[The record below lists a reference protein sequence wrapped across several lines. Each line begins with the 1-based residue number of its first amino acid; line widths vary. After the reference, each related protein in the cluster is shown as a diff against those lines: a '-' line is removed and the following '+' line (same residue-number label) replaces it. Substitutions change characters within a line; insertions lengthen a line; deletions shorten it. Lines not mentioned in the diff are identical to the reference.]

1 MSWSSRQLETLV
13 QRVEVLRIFATSKL
27 WYKASALPL
36 PNKFAK
42 KFETAMLHFLW
53 IGKLEKLKIDEIK
66 NPVLSGGLDPPCV
79 ISKSDSLFL
88 SQTCRLLKITESK
101 QYCHVKYWL
110 GIYVR
115 DYFPDMAQGPHAEIL
130 TPYFQHMRALLVG
143 GLTLGDFSA
152 SHLNLVTAKNL
163 YLGFTSTF
171 PPPKVT
177 LKYDIEWEKVWGRLQ
192 NPVLEPMSRE
202 VLFMIVHNIVANK
215 DRVHKF
221 NMTVSPNCPA
231 CGVVQ
236 DNVHLFCQCL
246 SVREAWFWIRQRV
259 LGMLPADC
267 GVTSD
272 FELLHLMFASN
283 LLENEIVWLLG
294 VYVQLVWDQVVCK
307 KNLLNQQLVKVECA
321 QQYLNHHASNK
332 PDLAHIMGIFQ

>member
-36 PNKFAK
+36 PTKFAK
-42 KFETAMLHFLW
+42 KFEAAMTRFLW

-66 NPVLSGGLDPPCV
+66 NPSLSGGLNLPCV
-79 ISKSDSLFL
+79 ISKSDALFL
-88 SQTCRLLKITESK
+88 SQTCRMLKDPSTK
-101 QYCHVKYWL
+101 QYCHVKYGL
-110 GIYVR
+110 GLYAS

-130 TPYFQHMRALLVG
+130 SPYFQHMRALLVG
-143 GLTLGDFSA
+143 GITLGDISA
-152 SHLNLVTAKNL
+152 STLHLVTAKNL
-163 YLGFTSTF
+163 YLGFTTTF

-177 LKYDIEWEKVWGRLQ
+177 FKYDIEWEKVWSRLQ
-192 NPVLEPMSRE
+192 NPVLESMSRDI
-202 VLFMIVHNIVANK
+202 LFMIVHNIVANK

-221 NMTVSPNCPA
+221 NMAVSSNCPE

-246 SVREAWFWIRQRV
+246 CVREAWFLLRQRV
-259 LGMLPADC
+259 LWLLTADC

-272 FELLHLMFASN
+272 FELLNLMFISN
-283 LLENEIVWLLG
+283 LFENEIIWLIGTYL
-294 VYVQLVWDQVVCK
+294 CK
-307 KNLLNQQLVKVECA
+307 KKFLNQNLLNLHGSYCWTFSVRGAFKIKKRR
-321 QQYLNHHASNK
+321 NF
-332 PDLAHIMGIFQ
+332 GIDPKWR